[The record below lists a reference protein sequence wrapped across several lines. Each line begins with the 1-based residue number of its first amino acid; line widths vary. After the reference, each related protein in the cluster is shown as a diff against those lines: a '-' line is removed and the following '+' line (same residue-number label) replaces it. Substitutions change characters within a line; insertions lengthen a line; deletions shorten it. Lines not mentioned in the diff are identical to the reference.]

1 MTISVNERKK
11 EIGLR
16 KAVGASSNKIVLQ
29 FLFEALAVTISGGII
44 GIVLGGGGAIV
55 LGKVMQ
61 MPVSVSWESILVGVI
76 SASIIGIIAGI
87 QPAKKAAR
95 LNPIEALK

>member
-1 MTISVNERKK
+1 
-11 EIGLR
+11 
-16 KAVGASSNKIVLQ
+16 
-29 FLFEALAVTISGGII
+29 
-44 GIVLGGGGAIV
+44 LGGGGAIV